1 MNINQIIER
10 WQSDPSISVN
20 VSSWKVFPPRNPI
33 LTEFP
38 PYMHPLVANSLT
50 KAGINYLYQHQYES
64 FEKILQQKN
73 TLITSSTASGKS
85 LCYNLPILHTLAHDA
100 DTCAL
105 YIFPTKAL
113 AHDQSHK
120 LIKFI
125 AGTDFN
131 QATKINHTTPL
142 VGIYDGDTSNPARR
156 SIRENAQ
163 LLFTNPDML
172 HSGILPRHTQWSRFF
187 SHLRFIV
194 MDEIHIYR
202 GVFGS
207 HVANVIRRLKRI
219 ASYYGSGPVFIL
231 TSGTLSNS
239 MDFARQLIGED
250 VSVVSSD
257 GSPKGERYILFYNPP
272 IVNEEFGIRVHPF
285 REAVRLLKD
294 LTESG
299 LRTIIFS
306 QSRKSVER
314 LLIESRHALSS
325 FDESL
330 EEKISGYRSGY
341 LADDR
346 RRLETAL
353 RDGKTRTI
361 ISTNALELGID
372 IGDLDSTL
380 LIGYPGTISSTWQQ
394 IARSGRKDRPSVA
407 VLILNS
413 TPLDQYLSKNPQYF
427 WGRSPEQALINPNNP
442 LILLYHLKCAL
453 NEIPINSRYPYEC
466 GDSDLLTA
474 LLYALVQQGEAIVN
488 ENNEF
493 YSIAN
498 SSPHSFS
505 LRSNS
510 FKQINLVL
518 EKDGHQLLLGQVDD
532 QSADWLVHPG
542 AIYLHQGETYSVN
555 ALDLDTNI
563 AKLHP
568 IETDYYTQPIIDTQI
583 TQFSP
588 IEICAKPNTQD
599 EFYQF
604 LHGEIRLTHQ
614 VTGYTKIRWDSNQV
628 IERNELVSPKKEL
641 VSFAFCLKINEK
653 LIDTL
658 RLEGLWS
665 NDPNRYGPNW
675 SEQKNLARKRDNYRC
690 RLCGS
695 VEQHRAHDVHHRI
708 PFRSFEN
715 YLQANELDN
724 LITLCKKC
732 HQLLEKQ
739 VYIRSGLSG
748 VSYAL
753 RHIAPLFAMC
763 DTHDLGVHFEPK
775 FSLFNNCPTIILY
788 ENIAGGI
795 GLSQHIF
802 QNALELLTSIYDHVN
817 RCPCEDGCPSCIGPA
832 PEMGKGGKIESLALL
847 NRLVMNG

>member
-1 MNINQIIER
+1 MNITQIIER
-10 WQSDPSISVN
+10 WQGDPSIFEN
-20 VSSWKVFPPRNPI
+20 VSSWRVFPPRKPL

-38 PYMHPLVANSLT
+38 PSIHPLVENSLT
-50 KAGINYLYQHQYES
+50 KAGINHLYQHQYES
-64 FEKILQQKN
+64 FEKIIHQQN

-131 QATKINHTTPL
+131 PAAKSQHNSPL
-142 VGIYDGDTSNPARR
+142 VGIYDGDTSHPARR

-172 HSGILPRHTQWSRFF
+172 HTGILPRHPQWSRFF

-194 MDEIHIYR
+194 IDEIHIFYR

-219 ASYYGSGPVFIL
+219 ASYYGSKPVFIL
-231 TSGTLSNS
+231 TSGTISNP

-250 VSVVSSD
+250 VSLVSSD
-257 GSPKGERYILFYNPP
+257 GSPKGERYVLLYNPP
-272 IVNEEFGIRVHPF
+272 ITNEEFGLRVHPF
-285 REAVRLLKD
+285 REAVRFLTD
-294 LTESG
+294 LTEAG

-314 LLIESRHALSS
+314 LLIESRRALSS
-325 FDESL
+325 FDEFQDD
-330 EEKISGYRSGY
+330 KISGYRSGY
-341 LADDR
+341 LPKDR

-372 IGDLDSTL
+372 IGDLDSTI

-394 IARSGRKDRPSVA
+394 IARSGRSDRPSVA

-442 LILLYHLKCAL
+442 LILLHHLKCAL
-453 NEIPINSRYPYEC
+453 YEIPIKAGYSYEC
-466 GDSDLLTA
+466 GDPDLLTA
-474 LLYALVQQGEAIVN
+474 LLYALVQQGEALVN
-488 ENNEF
+488 EKKEF
-493 YSIAN
+493 YFIGN

-510 FKQINLVL
+510 FKQINLIL
-518 EKDGHQLLLGQVDD
+518 DKDGHQLLLGQVDD

-563 AKLHP
+563 AKLNP
-568 IETDYYTQPIIDTQI
+568 IETEYYTQPIIDTQI
-583 TQFSP
+583 TQF
-588 IEICAKPNTQD
+588 
-599 EFYQF
+599 
-604 LHGEIRLTHQ
+604 
-614 VTGYTKIRWDSNQV
+614 W
-628 IERNELVSPKKEL
+628 
-641 VSFAFCLKINEK
+641 
-653 LIDTL
+653 LI
-658 RLEGLWS
+658 G
-665 NDPNRYGPNW
+665 NR
-675 SEQKNLARKRDNYRC
+675 RD
-690 RLCGS
+690 
-695 VEQHRAHDVHHRI
+695 
-708 PFRSFEN
+708 
-715 YLQANELDN
+715 
-724 LITLCKKC
+724 
-732 HQLLEKQ
+732 
-739 VYIRSGLSG
+739 
-748 VSYAL
+748 
-753 RHIAPLFAMC
+753 
-763 DTHDLGVHFEPK
+763 
-775 FSLFNNCPTIILY
+775 
-788 ENIAGGI
+788 
-795 GLSQHIF
+795 
-802 QNALELLTSIYDHVN
+802 
-817 RCPCEDGCPSCIGPA
+817 
-832 PEMGKGGKIESLALL
+832 
-847 NRLVMNG
+847 